1 MMGTLAG
8 TNATC
13 QQYKFLTDAALA
25 LKNGELGAIV
35 CDTMLAE
42 NIVAVNGG
50 LKCFPA
56 VYADGS
62 ANIEELGIAMKKGDE
77 AFVAKINEIIAPIVE
92 DGTVDKWI
100 VEHSE
105 LASALN

>member
-1 MMGTLAG
+1 M
-8 TNATC
+8 
-13 QQYKFLTDAALA
+13 
-25 LKNGELGAIV
+25 
-35 CDTMLAE
+35 
-42 NIVAVNGG
+42 
-50 LKCFPA
+50 
-56 VYADGS
+56 YADGS

-92 DGTVDKWI
+92 DGTIDKWI